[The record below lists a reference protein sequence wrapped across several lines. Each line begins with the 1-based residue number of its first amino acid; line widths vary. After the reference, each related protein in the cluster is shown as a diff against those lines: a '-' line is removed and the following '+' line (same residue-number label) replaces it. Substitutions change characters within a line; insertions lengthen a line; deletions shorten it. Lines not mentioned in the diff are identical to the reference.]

1 MLLLIFFAC
10 IAACHAGLLAL
21 SPSDFQKAGDIN
33 ISSIVHNAPSAVS
46 HTSFTRVHNTHH
58 ISNPR
63 QHTQS
68 ASAAQP
74 IGTTTTSTTTQAA
87 ASNAVQSPVYSSTQ
101 PLHTIPAA
109 VVKPASP
116 AAVQVVENIATAA
129 TVTLKGDTPIIQ
141 SLTHTPAHLTFAA
154 RPVVYQ
160 TLPEIK
166 PVRKISFDEF
176 VPSPRKVEYNFPD

>member
-1 MLLLIFFAC
+1 MLLFIFFAC
-10 IAACHAGLLAL
+10 IAACHAGLLVL

-87 ASNAVQSPVYSSTQ
+87 SIAVQSPVYGTAQ

-116 AAVQVVENIATAA
+116 AAVQVLGNIATAA
-129 TVTLKGDTPIIQ
+129 TATLKGDTPIIQ

-176 VPSPRKVEYNFPD
+176 VPSPRKVEYKYIQ